1 MHLARGVVQAME
13 AAARLAPDP
22 VGPVVPDP
30 LSVGAL
36 LTGDARVHPD
46 DLVQRVASLFF
57 DRPEL
62 DAVAL
67 VAEDRPVGLLTR
79 GRLLLKLARNFG
91 HELYA
96 RKPVT
101 RIADLAPLALPSDTP
116 LAVALARALARP
128 AATVFDDV
136 IVIAD
141 DGRYLGHSSF
151 RELAQHQGMALQRSG
166 LEREAAVARARGLEE
181 LERVRA
187 RFLAH
192 ATHELRSPVSAIAA
206 LAELVRM
213 ACERGNLDQV
223 RAKVPML
230 LRASATLRGTVNNI
244 LDLSKLEAGRMDVA
258 VGPVHV
264 STLLDEVAT
273 LARLLVGDKPVE
285 VSVDAPH
292 GLVVETD
299 HHKLRQILV
308 NLASNAA
315 KFTDRGLIVVRAEA
329 DRCGVR
335 VAISDTGCGIREDDL
350 PRLFVPFGQLEDAHT
365 KTHAGTGLGLAITRS
380 LASLLRGRVVVQS
393 RRGEGSTFTL
403 ELPHAAVPEEA
414 TR

>member
-1 MHLARGVVQAME
+1 MDSAL
-13 AAARLAPDP
+13 RLAPDP
-22 VGPVVPDP
+22 VHALERASPDP

-36 LTGDARVHPD
+36 LTGDAHVHPD
-46 DLVQRVASLFF
+46 DRVQQVASLFF

-62 DAVAL
+62 ESVAL
-67 VAEDRPVGLLTR
+67 VADHRPVGLLTR

-101 RIADLAPLALPSDTP
+101 RIADLAPLALRCDTP
-116 LAVALARALARP
+116 LAVALERALARP
-128 AATVFDDV
+128 AGSVFDEV
-136 IVIAD
+136 IVIGD
-141 DGRYLGHSSF
+141 DGRYLGHSSV
-151 RELAQHQGMALQRSG
+151 RELAQHQGLALQRTG
-166 LEREAAVARARGLEE
+166 LEREAALTRARGLEE

-192 ATHELRSPVSAIAA
+192 ATHELRSPVSAIAV

-213 ACERGNLDQV
+213 ACDRGNLEQV
-223 RAKVPML
+223 RTKVPLL

-244 LDLSKLEAGRMDVA
+244 LDLSKLEAGRMEVA
-258 VGPVHV
+258 IGPVHV
-264 STLLDEVAT
+264 AALLDEVAT
-273 LARLLVGDKPVE
+273 LARLLVGEKPVE
-285 VSVDAPH
+285 VIAEVPRE
-292 GLVVETD
+292 LVIETD

-315 KFTDRGLIVVRAEA
+315 KFTDRGRIAVRAES
-329 DRCGVR
+329 DLRGVR
-335 VAISDTGCGIREDDL
+335 IAVSDTGCGIREDDL

-365 KTHAGTGLGLAITRS
+365 KTHPGTGLGLAITRS
-380 LASLLRGRVVVQS
+380 LATLLRGRVVVQS
-393 RRGEGSTFTL
+393 RRGEGSIFTL
-403 ELPHAAVPEEA
+403 ELPHPAPPEEA